1 MNIGETIR
9 NIRKQKSYTQ
19 IEVAE
24 RAGIAVNSLRL
35 YESGSRH
42 PTLDN
47 LNKIAK
53 ALEVPISDLLSASF
67 VPERSIKRV
76 RIALDSDSEKSVLLN
91 TNEQELEAF
100 HEYLNNMGYE
110 AKIDLKRFDLNVS
123 EASNETV
130 TANPDLKV
138 WVIND
143 HRKNKKYAVS
153 TNDMNTLL
161 KSVNDYTL
169 FQIAKLLETAEEI
182 E

>member
-1 MNIGETIR
+1 MRFYEKFIELCRERNSSPAAVAKEIGLSNSATTAWKRGAKPKRETLEKISNYFNI
-9 NIRKQKSYTQ
+9 
-19 IEVAE
+19 
-24 RAGIAVNSLRL
+24 
-35 YESGSRH
+35 
-42 PTLDN
+42 
-47 LNKIAK
+47 
-53 ALEVPISDLLSASF
+53 PISELLNISQLPDKKTKLNEYSNKF
-67 VPERSIKRV
+67 VI
-76 RIALDSDSEKSVLLN
+76 LN

-138 WVIND
+138 WIIND

-169 FQIAKLLETAEEI
+169 FQVAKLLETAEEI
-182 E
+182 D